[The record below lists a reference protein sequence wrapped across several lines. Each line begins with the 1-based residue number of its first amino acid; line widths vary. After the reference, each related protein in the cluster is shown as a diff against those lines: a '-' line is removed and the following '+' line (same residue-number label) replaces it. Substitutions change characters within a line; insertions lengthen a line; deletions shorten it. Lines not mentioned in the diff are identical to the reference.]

1 MSCIIGIDPS
11 INSTGVCV
19 HFDDDTYIYY
29 IISSKMT
36 KKMEK
41 FKHDHVRFL
50 PYDKINYTDLEYS
63 DKENIK
69 SQNFS
74 KLLDNIQ
81 WIIDTHKPTNVIMEG
96 ISYGSV
102 SGSSLADL
110 AGLNYIIRMLLI
122 KSNIKFTIVS
132 PTSLKKFVCANGQ
145 AEKDVIIESWKR
157 MDKNIND
164 ITDIKID
171 DLADAFFLSNYTV

>member
-1 MSCIIGIDPS
+1 MSCVVGIDPS
-11 INSTGVCV
+11 INSTGVCI

-41 FKHDHVRFL
+41 FSHRCVKFL
-50 PYDKINYTDLEYS
+50 PYDKTNYTDLEYS
-63 DKENIK
+63 DKETVK
-69 SQNFS
+69 SINFS
-74 KLLDNIQ
+74 KLLNNIQ
-81 WIIDTHKPTNVIMEG
+81 WIIDEYKPDKVIMEG

-122 KSNIKFTIVS
+122 KRNIKFIIVS

-171 DLADAFFLSNYTV
+171 DLADAYFLSNYTV

>member
-1 MSCIIGIDPS
+1 MSCVIGIDPS
-11 INSTGVCV
+11 INSTGICV

-29 IISSKMT
+29 IITSKMT
-36 KKMEK
+36 RKLEK
-41 FKHDHVRFL
+41 FQHPKVKFR
-50 PYDKINYTDLEYS
+50 PYEKVNYTDLEYS
-63 DKENIK
+63 EKETIK
-69 SQNFS
+69 SHNFA
-74 KLLDNIQ
+74 KLLDQIQ
-81 WIIDTHKPTNVIMEG
+81 WVIDEYKPSHIVMEG

-110 AGLNYIIRMLLI
+110 AGLNYIIRLLLI
-122 KSNIKFTIVS
+122 RNGIGFSIVS

-145 AEKDVIIESWKR
+145 ADKQVIIESWKR

-164 ITDIKID
+164 IKDIKID

>member
-1 MSCIIGIDPS
+1 MRCVIGIDPS

-41 FKHDHVRFL
+41 FNHPKVKFRAYEKD
-50 PYDKINYTDLEYS
+50 NYTDLEYS
-63 DKENIK
+63 EKETIK
-69 SQNFS
+69 SHNFAR
-74 KLLDNIQ
+74 LLDQIQ
-81 WIIDTHKPTNVIMEG
+81 LIIDKHNPSHVIMEG

-110 AGLNYIIRMLLI
+110 AGLNYIIRLLLI
-122 KSNIKFTIVS
+122 QNGIRFTIVS
-132 PTSLKKFVCANGQ
+132 QTSLKKFVCANGQ

-164 ITDIKID
+164 IKDIKID
-171 DLADAFFLSNYTV
+171 DLADAFFLSNYPV